1 MPTPLVR
8 ADCFVRSGLKS
19 RLLNLG
25 LIGTIVLTL
34 ASAACA
40 TTSQLVEVLRDG
52 QHRGL
57 RTRPAGQAASS
68 PHKPALLI
76 LAIDGLSRDLV
87 YSMLRAGELPE
98 LGALLGQGAAGFA
111 HAYFADDV
119 LTTLPTTTGAAW
131 ATIFTGVVPA
141 QHGFVGNEFFVRE
154 TKEFAAPIPVTVH
167 ASAAA
172 LSVFTEG
179 YANGL
184 LKAPTIYETMRSR
197 DPAINIWV
205 SMSQFYA
212 GADQLLMT
220 RHSAMVA
227 ALKASLEGRS
237 AKNLPRKVWQ
247 DLDQE
252 DIEVVV
258 ERLRHEPPPDV
269 LTIYLVGADE
279 WAHVAPEGPDAART
293 GYLREVIDP
302 AVGSLRRRL
311 TDLHALDNRFVVLVS
326 DHGHTEVVKDA
337 AHALWTDDTD
347 DPPEVLRKAHFRVR
361 PFEEDVKASDPF
373 QSVLAYQGALAYVY
387 LADRSSC
394 PDTSHACDWVRPP
407 RYEQDV
413 LPAAEAF
420 YRNNL
425 DGSLSPGMKGT
436 LDLVLTRRPVPTG
449 HSTRPFEVYVGNG
462 ATQPIDDYLRGSP
475 HSTYI
480 AVASR
485 LRELAVGVHGD
496 RAGDVLLLAHN
507 GDRERAQDRY
517 YFAAP
522 YHSWHGSPS
531 VQDSRIPLIVAHA
544 NKSTEELRE
553 LVRSYL
559 GEEPH
564 AKEVGTLLVGLREGQ
579 PSKKSHSVSSVRSR
593 AAPRARKAQSF
604 TVPDDE
610 AR

>member
-1 MPTPLVR
+1 MPAPLLH
-8 ADCFVRSGLKS
+8 DDDGVRSGLKS
-19 RLLNLG
+19 PRQQRA
-25 LIGTIVLTL
+25 LIGAILL
-34 ASAACA
+34 AIASTACA
-40 TTSQLVEVLRDG
+40 TTSQLVEVLREG
-52 QHRGL
+52 QHRRL
-57 RTRPAGQAASS
+57 RTRASGQAASS
-68 PHKPALLI
+68 PHKPSLLI
-76 LAIDGLSRDLV
+76 LGIDGLGRDLV
-87 YSMLRAGELPE
+87 YSMLTAGELPE
-98 LGALLGQGAAGFA
+98 LGALLGQSAAGFP
-111 HAYFADDV
+111 HAYFAEDV

-131 ATIFTGVVPA
+131 ATIFTGVAPA

-154 TKEFAAPIPVTVH
+154 TREFAAPIPVTVH

-179 YANGL
+179 YANRL
-184 LKAPTIYETMRSR
+184 LEAPTIYETMRSR
-197 DPAINIWV
+197 DPDINIWV

-212 GADQLLMT
+212 GADELLLT
-220 RHSAMVA
+220 RHGAMAA

-247 DLDQE
+247 DLDKE
-252 DIEVVV
+252 DMEVVV
-258 ERLRHEPPPDV
+258 DRLRHEPPPDV

-279 WAHVAPEGPDAART
+279 WAHVAPDGPDAART
-293 GYLREVIDP
+293 AYLREVIDP

-311 TDLHALDNRFVVLVS
+311 TEQHALDDRFVVLVS

-337 AHALWTDDTD
+337 AHALWTDDAD
-347 DPPEVLRKAHFRVR
+347 DPPQVLRQAHFRVR
-361 PFEEDVKASDPF
+361 PFEDDVKASDPF

-394 PDTSHACDWVRPP
+394 SDASRACDWTRPP
-407 RYEQDV
+407 RYEEDV

-425 DGSLSPGMKGT
+425 DGSLAPGMKGA
-436 LDLVLTRRPVPTG
+436 LDLVLTRRPVPNG
-449 HSTRPFEVYVGNG
+449 HSTRPFEVYVGDG
-462 ATQPIDDYLRGSP
+462 VTEPVEPYLRAHP
-475 HSTYI
+475 HPTYI

-485 LRELAVGVHGD
+485 LHELAVGAHGD

-531 VQDSRIPLIVAHA
+531 LQDSRIPLIVAHA
-544 NKSTEELRE
+544 HKSSEELRE
-553 LVRSYL
+553 LARSYL

-564 AKEVGTLLVGLREGQ
+564 APQIGTLLIGLREGA
-579 PSKKSHSVSSVRSR
+579 K
-593 AAPRARKAQSF
+593 
-604 TVPDDE
+604 
-610 AR
+610 